1 MRKTFLTLLCVS
13 SAIAHAADE
22 DITFHGTLLSP
33 PTCSISGGKT
43 IEVEFRDLIIDD
55 INGNYGRKEVPY
67 ELTCDSTTR
76 HPDWEMTLTWTGTQT
91 VLMMQQLKLMY
102 PVLVSS
108 FSTMV
113 SVLNSILRLLSTPLI
128 LRKSRSWRPYR

>member
-67 ELTCDSTTR
+67 ELTCDSTNR
-76 HPDWEMTLTWTGTQT
+76 HPDWEMTLTDWYTNQ
-91 VLMMQQLKLMY
+91 
-102 PVLVSS
+102 
-108 FSTMV
+108 F
-113 SVLNSILRLLSTPLI
+113 
-128 LRKSRSWRPYR
+128 

>member
-55 INGNYGRKEVPY
+55 INGNYGRKEVP
-67 ELTCDSTTR
+67 STLSAIIL
-76 HPDWEMTLTWTGTQT
+76 PNSTW
-91 VLMMQQLKLMY
+91 L
-102 PVLVSS
+102 
-108 FSTMV
+108 
-113 SVLNSILRLLSTPLI
+113 PLI
-128 LRKSRSWRPYR
+128 EQGGGASTNTRRIKSTGLLPAIADK

>member
-55 INGNYGRKEVPY
+55 INGNYVVKRCHMNSLVTRRPVIQIGR
-67 ELTCDSTTR
+67 
-76 HPDWEMTLTWTGTQT
+76 
-91 VLMMQQLKLMY
+91 
-102 PVLVSS
+102 
-108 FSTMV
+108 
-113 SVLNSILRLLSTPLI
+113 
-128 LRKSRSWRPYR
+128 

>member
-76 HPDWEMTLTWTGTQT
+76 HPDWEMTSPDWYTNQ
-91 VLMMQQLKLMY
+91 
-102 PVLVSS
+102 
-108 FSTMV
+108 F
-113 SVLNSILRLLSTPLI
+113 
-128 LRKSRSWRPYR
+128 

>member
-55 INGNYGRKEVPY
+55 INGNYGRKECHMNSLV
-67 ELTCDSTTR
+67 TR
-76 HPDWEMTLTWTGTQT
+76 R
-91 VLMMQQLKLMY
+91 
-102 PVLVSS
+102 PV
-108 FSTMV
+108 
-113 SVLNSILRLLSTPLI
+113 IQIGR
-128 LRKSRSWRPYR
+128 

>member
-67 ELTCDSTTR
+67 ELVTR
-76 HPDWEMTLTWTGTQT
+76 R
-91 VLMMQQLKLMY
+91 
-102 PVLVSS
+102 PV
-108 FSTMV
+108 
-113 SVLNSILRLLSTPLI
+113 IQIGR
-128 LRKSRSWRPYR
+128 

>member
-43 IEVEFRDLIIDD
+43 IEVEFRDL
-55 INGNYGRKEVPY
+55 
-67 ELTCDSTTR
+67 
-76 HPDWEMTLTWTGTQT
+76 
-91 VLMMQQLKLMY
+91 
-102 PVLVSS
+102 
-108 FSTMV
+108 
-113 SVLNSILRLLSTPLI
+113 
-128 LRKSRSWRPYR
+128 

>member
-55 INGNYGRKEVPY
+55 INGNG
-67 ELTCDSTTR
+67 DAA
-76 HPDWEMTLTWTGTQT
+76 
-91 VLMMQQLKLMY
+91 
-102 PVLVSS
+102 
-108 FSTMV
+108 
-113 SVLNSILRLLSTPLI
+113 NLLI
-128 LRKSRSWRPYR
+128 